1 MQSHKLPLAGVAKR
15 AGFHVVIEGPTY
27 LELSG
32 PGDIE
37 ALKAACTRI
46 MQKSERDHVMLILRG
61 KHGRRTLLDIGERG
75 ERTGK
80 LPDAKRGWVCKPHL
94 LNPQVA
100 MQIMAAIKVV
110 DEQYVSIP
118 S

>member
-1 MQSHKLPLAGVAKR
+1 
-15 AGFHVVIEGPTY
+15 
-27 LELSG
+27 
-32 PGDIE
+32 
-37 ALKAACTRI
+37 
-46 MQKSERDHVMLILRG
+46 MLILRE

-80 LPDAKRGWVCKPHL
+80 LPDAKREWVCKPHL